1 MKRLLL
7 TTLLVFF
14 ASILFAQQ
22 NHFIYLQTDNQQPFY
37 VKLDRKILSSSTT
50 GYLIIPKLKDGD
62 YTLVIGFPKDQWP
75 EQTVKLTINKNT
87 GFQLKNFG
95 EKGWGLFNLQSF
107 EIIMAESAPSKSSSD
122 SLEKKTDVFI
132 DMLSDVVSD
141 PSIKYID
148 STKNDSL
155 SLAIDLNEFNTA
167 QTTDTTSIIAYTHI
181 EKQLENADKFG
192 LERVYTDQSGDQKDT
207 IRVFIPSGFTDSTS
221 DSTKNNVAMDSSKNI
236 ISDSSNNNLTTNDSL
251 YIPHPDS
258 LVVTHTDSTIVN
270 PVMNDTLTITKDKL
284 TDSSKVSDSSRIS
297 DTTAIKVPPQ
307 TDTTTI
313 KTSGL
318 PNTDCKAF
326 ASDEDFLKL
335 RKKMAGEN
343 NDEDMINVARK
354 YFKSKCFTTE
364 YIKHLGAL
372 FLKDQGRYTFFDAA
386 YPFVTDAQ
394 NFPTLE
400 KELTDEYYLNRF
412 RAMIKK

>member
-7 TTLLVFF
+7 IAFLIFF
-14 ASILFAQQ
+14 STILFAQQ

-37 VKLDRKILSSSTT
+37 VKLDKKILSSSAT

-75 EQTVKLTINKNT
+75 EQTVTLSVNKNA

-107 EIIMAESAPSKSSSD
+107 DIIMATSAPAKSSSD

-132 DMLSDVVSD
+132 DLLSDVVND
-141 PSIKYID
+141 PSIKDID

-155 SLAIDLNEFNTA
+155 SLALDLFELNA
-167 QTTDTTSIIAYTHI
+167 PQTTDTTPVIAFTHI
-181 EKQLENADKFG
+181 EKQLENSDKYG
-192 LERVYTDQSGDQKDT
+192 LERVYTDQAGDQKDT

-221 DSTKNNVAMDSSKNI
+221 DSTKVIPGTDSTRNKVVTDSSQ
-236 ISDSSNNNLTTNDSL
+236 NNLVTNDSL
-251 YIPHPDS
+251 HIPHTDT
-258 LVVTHTDSTIVN
+258 LGITHTDTTVVT
-270 PVMNDTLTITKDKL
+270 PATNDTLTITTDKV
-284 TDSSKVSDSSRIS
+284 TDSSRVS
-297 DTTAIKVPPQ
+297 DTTTIKVPPQ

-326 ASDEDFLKL
+326 ATDEDFLKL

-354 YFKSKCFTTE
+354 YFKNKCFTTE
-364 YIKHLGAL
+364 YIKHLAAL
-372 FLKDQGRYTFFDAA
+372 FLNDKGKYAFFDAS
-386 YPFVTDAQ
+386 YPFVSDAQ
-394 NFPTLE
+394 SFPTLE
-400 KELTDEYYLNRF
+400 KELTDEYYITRF
-412 RAMIKK
+412 KAMIRK